1 MQKINYNWG
10 ATTHIQFDPA
20 TDQLDFG
27 WMQSSEFSISESD
40 GSVVISINGN
50 EQYYILD
57 GISLADMQMSGISA
71 LDDSAVAA
79 WSEAIS
85 SAGGSSEPAAPVAPV
100 VAPPVS
106 DVATVPAAPVADSVP
121 APVTVS
127 EAVAAPQPESAV
139 SSDPVPAASGEST
152 VTQIAY
158 NWGSTTHLQFN
169 PATDRL
175 DFGWMQGGEFSISE
189 ENGSVVI
196 SIDGNEQYYILD
208 GISLAD
214 MQMSGIS
221 ALDDSAVAAWSEAI
235 SRAGGSSEPTAPVA
249 PVAPVVTPSV
259 SDVATAPAMPVADSV
274 PAPVTVPEAVPAP
287 QPESA
292 GSSDPAPAVSG
303 ESTVIQIA
311 YDWGSTTHLQFNPAT
326 DRLDFGW
333 MQGGEFSISE
343 ENGSVVISIDG
354 NQQSYILDGVSLAEM
369 DMSDI
374 SALDSSAISA
384 WSTAIFN
391 AGGNGEI
398 IPVSSVPAGS
408 PSGSTASTVPS
419 DYTVMPRDGSSYA
432 FTPYVDMTAWPTPD
446 LLAISQQSG
455 ASEFTLAF
463 MVSDGVGGL
472 SWGGVVPVATETD
485 FAAGIAAF
493 RQAGGRVTL
502 SFGGAN
508 GTEAAIGAS
517 SAEELAALYQSA
529 IDKYQVD
536 SLDFDIEGAALN
548 DKKSVDM
555 RNQAIA
561 ILEANN
567 PNLEVSYTLPVLPDG
582 LTLDGLNLLQSA
594 VDNHA
599 RIDIVNIMAMDYGG
613 AYDSLHNNSPDMGDA
628 AISAANAT
636 LLQMRSV
643 GLVDSKVGITPMIG
657 VNDVNVEIFNLE
669 DATELVAYAEGNP
682 DVGRLSMWSIGR
694 DNGSGAGH
702 QWASSSFS
710 GLQQGSYDFAR
721 LLGGNGADVMVPVST
736 PDQGVVSP
744 DSSVTAQETT
754 LVAPVEPA
762 VDVAAPGTLPSD
774 YTVMP
779 RDGGSYAFAPYVDM
793 TAWPTPDLLAIS
805 QQSGAS
811 EFTLAFMVS
820 DGVGGLSWGGVVPV
834 ATETDFAAGIAAFRQ
849 AGGRVTLSFG
859 GANGTEAAIEASS
872 AEELAALY
880 QSAIDK
886 YQVDSLDFD
895 IEGAAL
901 NDKKSVDMR
910 NQAIAILEANNPNL
924 EVSYTLPVLPDGLTL
939 DGLNLLQ
946 SAVDNHA
953 RIDIV
958 NIMAMDY
965 GGAYDS
971 LHNNSPDMGDAA
983 ISAANAT
990 LLQMRSVGLVDSKV
1004 GITPMIGVN
1013 DVNVEI
1019 FNLEDAT
1026 ELVAYAEGNPDVGRL
1041 SMWSIG
1047 RDNGSGA
1054 GHQWASSSF
1063 SGLQQGSYDFARLLG
1078 GNGADAMV
1086 PVSTPDQGGKPG
1098 QQRDGPGDHAGS
1110 AGRVGGGCGSPGHGA
1125 QRLYRDAGDGHSGEQ
1140 QPDAGC
1146 LLYAAGVAGGDD
1158 SGWGNLL
1165 QSAVDNH
1172 ARIDIVNIMAMDY
1185 GGAYDGLHNNS
1196 PDMGDTAISA
1206 ANATLSQMHDIGM
1219 DGSGTTPMIG
1229 VNDDSNEIFTLADA
1243 AELADYADSNADIG
1257 NLSMWSTG
1265 RDNGSAPG
1273 QQWATSSASGL
1284 EQSDHDFAKGLAG

>member
-10 ATTHIQFDPA
+10 VTTHIQFDPA
-20 TDQLDFG
+20 TDRLDFG

-40 GSVVISINGN
+40 GSVVISISGN

-57 GISLADMQMSGISA
+57 GVSLADMQISGISA
-71 LDDSAVAA
+71 LDDSAVAV
-79 WSEAIS
+79 WSEAITNAGGS
-85 SAGGSSEPAAPVAPV
+85 SEPAASVAPVVAPPVSDVAVVPAAPAADSVPAPITEPEAVPAPQPESAESGGPAPAVSGESTVTQIAYNWGATTHLQFNPATDRLDFGWMQGSEFSISEENGSVVIAINGNQQSYILDGVSLADMDMSDISALDSSAISAWSAAIFNAGGSSEPAAPVAPV
-100 VAPPVS
+100 VAPPVA
-106 DVATVPAAPVADSVP
+106 DIAAVPAADSVP
-121 APVTVS
+121 APVTVP
-127 EAVAAPQPESAV
+127 EAVPAPQPESV
-139 SSDPVPAASGEST
+139 GSSDPAPAVSGKST
-152 VTQIAY
+152 VIQIAY

-196 SIDGNEQYYILD
+196 
-208 GISLAD
+208 A
-214 MQMSGIS
+214 
-221 ALDDSAVAAWSEAI
+221 
-235 SRAGGSSEPTAPVA
+235 
-249 PVAPVVTPSV
+249 
-259 SDVATAPAMPVADSV
+259 
-274 PAPVTVPEAVPAP
+274 
-287 QPESA
+287 
-292 GSSDPAPAVSG
+292 
-303 ESTVIQIA
+303 
-311 YDWGSTTHLQFNPAT
+311 
-326 DRLDFGW
+326 
-333 MQGGEFSISE
+333 
-343 ENGSVVISIDG
+343 IDG
-354 NQQSYILDGVSLAEM
+354 NQQSYILDGVSLADM

-384 WSTAIFN
+384 WSAAIFN

-398 IPVSSVPAGS
+398 IPVSSAPAGS
-408 PSGSTASTVPS
+408 SSGSPASTVPS
-419 DYTVMPRDGSSYA
+419 DYTVMPRDGSSYE

-485 FAAGIAAF
+485 FAGGIAAF
-493 RQAGGRVTL
+493 RKAGGRVTL

-536 SLDFDIEGAALN
+536 SIDFDIEGAALN

-561 ILEANN
+561 ILGANN

-582 LTLDGLNLLQSA
+582 LTLDGMNLLQSA

-599 RIDIVNIMAMDYGG
+599 RIDIVNVMAMDYGG
-613 AYDSLHNNSPDMGDA
+613 AYDRLHNNRPDMGDA

-636 LLQMRSV
+636 LSQMRSV

-721 LLGGNGADVMVPVST
+721 LLGGSGADAMVPVST
-736 PDQGVVSP
+736 PDQGAVSP
-744 DSSVTAQETT
+744 DSSVTALETT
-754 LVAPVEPA
+754 LVVPVEPA
-762 VDVAAPGTLPSD
+762 VDAAAPGTAPSD

-779 RDGGSYAFAPYVDM
+779 RDGSSYEFAPYVDM

-834 ATETDFAAGIAAFRQ
+834 ATETDFAGGIAAFRQ

-859 GANGTEAAIEASS
+859 GANGTEAAIGASS

-886 YQVDSLDFD
+886 YQVDSIDFD

-910 NQAIAILEANNPNL
+910 NQAIAILGANNPNL
-924 EVSYTLPVLPDGLTL
+924 KVSYTLPVLPDGLTL
-939 DGLNLLQ
+939 DGMNLLQ

-958 NIMAMDY
+958 NVMAMDY
-965 GGAYDS
+965 GGAYDR
-971 LHNNSPDMGDAA
+971 LHNNRPDMGDAA

-990 LLQMRSVGLVDSKV
+990 LSQMRSVGLVDSKV

-1054 GHQWASSSF
+1054 GQQWASSSA

-1078 GNGADAMV
+1078 GSGADAMV
-1086 PVSTPDQGGKPG
+1086 PVSTPDQGAVSPDSSVTALESALVAPVEPAVDAAAPG
-1098 QQRDGPGDHAGS
+1098 TAPSNYTVMQEMTILESNNPMLDVSYTLPVLPAGLNLDG
-1110 AGRVGGGCGSPGHGA
+1110 
-1125 QRLYRDAGDGHSGEQ
+1125 
-1140 QPDAGC
+1140 
-1146 LLYAAGVAGGDD
+1146 
-1158 SGWGNLL
+1158 GNLL
-1165 QSAVDNH
+1165 QSAVDSH

-1185 GGAYDGLHNNS
+1185 GGAYDSLHNNS
-1196 PDMGDTAISA
+1196 PDMEDTAISA
-1206 ANATLSQMHDIGM
+1206 ANSTLSQMHDIGM

-1257 NLSMWSTG
+1257 RSIG
-1265 RDNGSAPG
+1265 QDNGTASD
-1273 QQWATSSASGL
+1273 QSWATSLARGL
-1284 EQSDHDFAKGLAG
+1284 EQSDHDFAKAFAG